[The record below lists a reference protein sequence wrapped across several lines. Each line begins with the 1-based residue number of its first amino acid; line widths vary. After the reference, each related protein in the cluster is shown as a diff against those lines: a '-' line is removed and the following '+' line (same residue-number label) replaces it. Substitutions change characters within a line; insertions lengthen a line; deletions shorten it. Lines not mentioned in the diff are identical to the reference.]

1 MEIKLE
7 HVLLF
12 LLFVLFLKMI
22 RDKCGCNR
30 VVEGARPR
38 RRGSVPPPPTPDPD
52 LVPRPRKRGSVPPP
66 PTPDPD
72 LVPTPPTPPT
82 PPPAAPDK
90 LDAVASAAVAA
101 LKGGPMVLLAANPT
115 TAPAAKWYH
124 TNVGATVDRDSS
136 HVEHFFKN
144 L

>member
-38 RRGSVPPPPTPDPD
+38 R
-52 LVPRPRKRGSVPPP
+52 RGSVPPP

>member
-30 VVEGARPR
+30 VVEGARPGQKR
-38 RRGSVPPPPTPDPD
+38 HAKGTSTPSD
-52 LVPRPRKRGSVPPP
+52 
-66 PTPDPD
+66 TD
-72 LVPTPPTPPT
+72 LVPTPPTPP
-82 PPPAAPDK
+82 PPAPARPSK
-90 LDAVASAAVAA
+90 PSTSEVAA
-101 LKGGPMVLLAANPT
+101 AAWNAAAQPGAALELPLAVLAMNPA
-115 TAPAAKWYH
+115 TASEAEWYH
-124 TNVGATVDRDSS
+124 KNVGAPAGTDAS
-136 HVEHFFKN
+136 HVSHFFKN